1 MDHPPPTRELQ
12 PSALT
17 ANEMYLLLRDS
28 VMPRPIAWVSTLG
41 TDGRSN
47 LAPYIFFSVC
57 SSEPPI
63 LGFSAMKS
71 GRDARGQP
79 TYKDT
84 MVNVRAN
91 GEMVINVVPES
102 MMLPMVETSANLP
115 PGESEFDFAKLP
127 QAASTA
133 VKPPRVAGAPVAYE
147 CVVHSIVELGSSAW
161 VMARVVHVHVDERV
175 YVGTVKGVNHRID
188 LLQGTEMRPAGR
200 LGRALYSRIRNE
212 ETILRR
218 DGPND

>member
-28 VMPRPIAWVSTLG
+28 VMPRPIAWVSTIG

-47 LAPYIFFSVC
+47 LAPYSFFSVC

-79 TYKDT
+79 TYQDT

-91 GEMVINVVPES
+91 GEMVINDVPES

-115 PGESEFDFAKLP
+115 PGESEFDFAKPLGCSSI
-127 QAASTA
+127 QSRSTRFAS
-133 VKPPRVAGAPVAYE
+133 
-147 CVVHSIVELGSSAW
+147 
-161 VMARVVHVHVDERV
+161 
-175 YVGTVKGVNHRID
+175 
-188 LLQGTEMRPAGR
+188 RP
-200 LGRALYSRIRNE
+200 
-212 ETILRR
+212 
-218 DGPND
+218 